1 MRHGCIVQWEAQ
13 VNRKDVELLALC
25 LRSTRPVD
33 LYANHVARLQW
44 YADVSAVAELIK
56 RDGVRFDPSK
66 FFDDC
71 GVPS

>member
-1 MRHGCIVQWEAQ
+1 M
-13 VNRKDVELLALC
+13 NRADVELLALC

-33 LYANHVARLQW
+33 IFSNHVARLQW